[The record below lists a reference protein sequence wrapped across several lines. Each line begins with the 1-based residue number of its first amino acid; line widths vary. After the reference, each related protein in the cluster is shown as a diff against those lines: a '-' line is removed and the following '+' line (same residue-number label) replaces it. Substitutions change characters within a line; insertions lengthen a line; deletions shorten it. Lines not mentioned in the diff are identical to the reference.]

1 MNNRTVKRGASA
13 RFLALLA
20 SFTMLLAGLVGVVSA
35 GSASAYPQTNDFSNY
50 LTQADCESAL
60 GVWTPA
66 VDADDPSTEG
76 KCSSPDLST
85 LSKEKC
91 LLLPFAKW
99 VGSDDK
105 GQCKD
110 QNSPGS
116 SGEHKVTI
124 CHRTASLT
132 NPYVVETVDL
142 DSIGAV
148 KKFST
153 ADEKD
158 GHDSH
163 TGPIFDPAV
172 NLAGNGNVKWGD
184 IIPPFSWDA
193 IINGGGGEQ
202 LAAGSYDGKNWDDAG
217 KEILKNGCKIP
228 DYEPQTRSVYWC
240 DGEGTQVSNDGFE
253 TWAWAEDS
261 ATPPEGE
268 EWYTDEEDVRC
279 PVDPVYAASI
289 TCSAWSASVNLP
301 AVVIDDELSEENL
314 GDRAVEKTGV
324 VEVFID
330 GNLVETGQ
338 LDENG
343 DWTGGDT
350 ITPPFQDGA
359 THKLVIKVDGEE
371 VDSATSGV
379 CSPPPDFCTLN
390 PGSVSCNPPATCAN
404 NPAACPPESTPPVT
418 TPVVEAAVV
427 AAPAQAAAAP
437 APANVAIPA
446 KATLP
451 AAVPAGDG
459 SQSPGLPLWA
469 AALMLV
475 GLLGAAASA
484 KGLFAR
490 K

>member
-13 RFLALLA
+13 RFVALLA
-20 SFTMLLAGLVGVVSA
+20 SLTLIVAGFIGVVSA
-35 GSASAYPQTNDFSNY
+35 SSASAYPQTNDFSNY
-50 LTQADCESAL
+50 DNQVDCESAL
-60 GVWTPA
+60 GVWTPIA
-66 VDADDPSTEG
+66 DAEDPETEG
-76 KCSSPDLST
+76 TCSSPDLSE
-85 LSKEKC
+85 LSKEDC
-91 LLLPFAKW
+91 LKLPFAKW
-99 VGSDDK
+99 VGSDEN

-110 QNSPGS
+110 QNSPGN

-132 NPYVVETVDL
+132 NPYVIETVDL

-163 TGPIFDPAV
+163 AGPIFDPAV
-172 NLAGNGNVKWGD
+172 NLSGNGNVKWGD

-202 LAAGSYDGKNWDDAG
+202 LAAGSYDGKNWDDEG
-217 KEILKNGCKIP
+217 KAILKNGCKIP
-228 DYEPQTRSVYWC
+228 DYEPETRPVYWC
-240 DGEGTQVSNDGFE
+240 DGEGTQVSDNGFE
-253 TWAWAEDS
+253 TWAWADDS

-268 EWYTDEEDVRC
+268 EWYLEAEDVRC

-289 TCSAWSASVNLP
+289 TCSTWSGSVNLP
-301 AVVIDDELSEENL
+301 PVIIDDEPYEDTY
-314 GDRAVEKTGV
+314 GDRAVNKTGV

-330 GNLVETGQ
+330 GELVETGQ

-343 DWTGGDT
+343 DWSGSGKID
-350 ITPPFQDGA
+350 PAFADGA
-359 THKLVIKVDGEE
+359 THTVTIKVDGET
-371 VDSATSGV
+371 VASDTSSV
-379 CSPPPDFCTLN
+379 CPAPPDFCTLN

-404 NPAACPPESTPPVT
+404 NPAACPPATPVT
-418 TPVVEAAVV
+418 TPVVEAAVA
-427 AAPAQAAAAP
+427 AAPAPAVAAP

-459 SQSPGLPLWA
+459 SDSSGLPLWA
-469 AALMLV
+469 VALVLV

-484 KGLFAR
+484 KGVLAR